1 MNRPSTRPTTGSS
14 ANPFSRSVVLG
25 QREAIDP
32 LQEEIAAELARRDY
46 PEQGRFAVRLA
57 LEEAAVNAF
66 RHGNRNEPGKTVS
79 VRATIDDREAVFE
92 VEDQGEGFDPGCV
105 PDPTLEENIEIPSG
119 RGIMLI
125 RAYMSEVAYLPPGN
139 IIRMVYRNPSAK

>member
-1 MNRPSTRPTTGSS
+1 MSGSTVKS
-14 ANPFSRSVVLG
+14 FSRSVVLSH
-25 QREAIDP
+25 RDEIDP
-32 LQEEIAAELARRDY
+32 IQEEIGQELTRRNY

-66 RHGNRNEPGKTVS
+66 RHGNRNEPGKTVTI
-79 VRATIDDREAVFE
+79 RAQIDDREAAFE
-92 VEDQGEGFDPGCV
+92 IEDQGQGFDPGCV

-125 RAYMSEVAYLPPGN
+125 RAYMSDVRYLPPGN
-139 IIRMVYRNPSAK
+139 IIRMVYRHPAAR

>member
-1 MNRPSTRPTTGSS
+1 MTGSS
-14 ANPFSRSVVLG
+14 ANPYKRSVVLG
-25 QREAIDP
+25 RR
-32 LQEEIAAELARRDY
+32 EEIESIQDEVADELKRRGY

-79 VRATIDDREAVFE
+79 IRAQIDDAEAVFE

-125 RAYMSEVAYLPPGN
+125 KAYMTDVRFMPPGN
-139 IIRMVYRNPSAK
+139 IIRMVYRRPAK

>member
-1 MNRPSTRPTTGSS
+1 MSGSTAKPFTRS
-14 ANPFSRSVVLG
+14 AVLSR
-25 QREAIDP
+25 REDIDP
-32 LQEEIAAELARRDY
+32 IQEEIEAELARREY

-57 LEEAAVNAF
+57 IEEAAVNAF

-79 VRATIDDREAVFE
+79 VRATIDGREAVFE
-92 VEDQGEGFDPGCV
+92 VEDQGEGFDPACV

-125 RAYMSEVAYLPPGN
+125 KAYMTDVRYLPPGN
-139 IIRMVYRNPSAK
+139 IIRMVYQHPLPR